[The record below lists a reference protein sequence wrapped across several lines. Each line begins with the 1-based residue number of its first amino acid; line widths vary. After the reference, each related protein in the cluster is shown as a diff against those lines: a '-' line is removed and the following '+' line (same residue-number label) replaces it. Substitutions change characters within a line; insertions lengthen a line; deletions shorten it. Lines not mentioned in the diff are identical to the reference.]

1 MLGVSQY
8 KRLGRLS
15 VSDNFELTL
24 SFLVVIFLGGVYIV
38 YEAVSTP
45 AGGHPF
51 GHALGIL
58 GALLMVMTEVLYSAR
73 KRWRIFTFGRM
84 RHWLSFH
91 IFTGIVGPALVLM
104 HTGLAF
110 RGLAGLTMLLTVLVV
125 ASGFLGRYIYTAVPR
140 TMGGMEVERRSLEA
154 QAAHRQ
160 EELLAWAAARP
171 ERVQSL
177 VRQET
182 ALALGGGDLSPLDL
196 MTRRLR
202 EWQERRRLHAAI
214 LQLEK
219 EEKRKATELERVLQ
233 QQQRL
238 RRQIGSLQAVGR
250 MMVWWRALHVP
261 LGLTLFTAMFIH
273 IFAAVYFVGI

>member
-1 MLGVSQY
+1 MSE
-8 KRLGRLS
+8 
-15 VSDNFELTL
+15 NFELTL
-24 SFLVVIFLGGVYIV
+24 SLLVVIFLCGVYIV

-58 GALLMVMTEVLYSAR
+58 GAVLMVMTEVLYSAR
-73 KRWRIFTFGRM
+73 KRWRIFTFGRT

-104 HTGLAF
+104 HTGFVF
-110 RGLAGLTMLLTVLVV
+110 RGLAGLTMILTVLVV

-140 TMGGMEVERRSLEA
+140 TMGGLEVERRSLEA
-154 QAAHRQ
+154 QAVQRQ

-177 VRQET
+177 VQQEMT
-182 ALALGGGDLSPLDL
+182 LAAGRGDLSPLEL
-196 MTRRLR
+196 LTRRLW
-202 EWQERRRLHAAI
+202 EWRERRRLHVAI

-219 EEKRKATELERVLQ
+219 NEKRKATELEHVLQ

-238 RRQIGSLQAVGR
+238 RRQISSLQSVRR
-250 MMVWWRALHVP
+250 MMVWWRTLHVP

-273 IFAAVYFVGI
+273 IIAAVYFAGV